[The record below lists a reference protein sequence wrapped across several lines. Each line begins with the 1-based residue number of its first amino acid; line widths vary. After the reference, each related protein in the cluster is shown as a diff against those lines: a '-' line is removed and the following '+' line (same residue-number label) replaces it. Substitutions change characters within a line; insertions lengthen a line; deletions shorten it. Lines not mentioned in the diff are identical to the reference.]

1 MPKKRVKIVSIGAG
15 SFFCRGTIADLVGS
29 PEARELACELALVDT
44 DAAALE
50 RMYRYALLVK
60 EHYRSDIAITMTAD
74 RREALPDADYVIT
87 SVAIHRYPLW
97 EQDFRLPL
105 AYGFKHCLGENGGP
119 GAAFHALRNYELMV
133 PICRDMERLCPDALL
148 LNYTNPESRI
158 IRAVADL
165 TRIPSVG
172 LCHGVFGAI
181 EGAALLLGKK
191 QDELD
196 FVSGGLNHFFWVTK
210 LADKKTGKD
219 LYPELRRR
227 VASGSPGWAAP
238 PLVRKMVD
246 VFGLYTYPSD
256 DHIGEYL
263 SFATEF
269 TGLKWHYGREVRP
282 VAREEAA
289 AETHWLDAYVSG
301 GKPLDE
307 RALSR
312 SGELAVPI
320 ALAIELDRPYQAA
333 AVNVPNTEGYVAEL
347 PRDGVVE
354 VPAIVDGKGVHPQQI
369 GPIPEGL
376 AAFCRTQCSI
386 QKLLVEA
393 YRERSKNLLLQTLLL
408 DPVVD
413 SVANAERLM
422 EDMLELQKE
431 YLPEFR

>member
-1 MPKKRVKIVSIGAG
+1 
-15 SFFCRGTIADLVGS
+15 
-29 PEARELACELALVDT
+29 
-44 DAAALE
+44 
-50 RMYRYALLVK
+50 
-60 EHYRSDIAITMTAD
+60 
-74 RREALPDADYVIT
+74 
-87 SVAIHRYPLW
+87 
-97 EQDFRLPL
+97 
-105 AYGFKHCLGENGGP
+105 
-119 GAAFHALRNYELMV
+119 MV